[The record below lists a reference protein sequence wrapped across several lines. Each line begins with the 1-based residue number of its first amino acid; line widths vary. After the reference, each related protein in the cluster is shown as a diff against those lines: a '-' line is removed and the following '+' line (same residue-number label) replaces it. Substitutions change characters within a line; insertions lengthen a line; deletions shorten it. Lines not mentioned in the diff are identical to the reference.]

1 MKYVH
6 LEEKT
11 NKILGWYDD
20 KIHSEIPTPNVEV
33 SDKTWQV
40 AININANF
48 YDKDTKTFILKDLRT
63 LEEMKKSKL
72 TTINIAC
79 ETAIISGFKS
89 SSLQAEYLY
98 QSDRDDQLNLMGL
111 VANGIDNFLK
121 CGLATIVLENSIEK
135 EVITWDY
142 ILHTIAQLKQVL
154 ADGAKYKL
162 DLLTK
167 ANTLKI
173 QVQNATTVN
182 ELDGIN
188 W

>member
-1 MKYVH
+1 MKYAH
-6 LEEKT
+6 IIGNDLK
-11 NKILGWYDD
+11 GWYDSN
-20 KIHSEIPTPNVEV
+20 IHTTIPTPNIEV
-33 SDKTWQV
+33 SEGIWQE

-48 YDKDTKTFILKDLRT
+48 YDEVTNSFIVKDLRT

-79 ETAIISGFKS
+79 EKAIISGFKS

-121 CGLATIVLENSIEK
+121 CGLVTIVLENSIEK

-142 ILHTIAQLKQVL
+142 KLHTIAQLKQVL
-154 ADGAKYKL
+154 ADAAKYKL

-182 ELDGIN
+182 ELDEIN